1 MAEEKIKII
10 AENRKARHDYTILE
24 TFEAGMALTGTEVKS
39 LRAGKANMK
48 DSYAQITKQAEIF
61 VYQLHI
67 SPYDHGNIFN
77 HDPLRN
83 RRLLLHRAE
92 INKLIGKVKEK
103 GYALVPLKLYF
114 KHGLVKMELALA
126 VGKKNY
132 DKRQDL
138 AKKDA
143 KREMERALKERNR
156 WGFSFVKYILSSLK
170 QENCIKNTR
179 AIARVFFL
187 P

>member
-1 MAEEKIKII
+1 MAEQKIKII
-10 AENRKARHDYTILE
+10 AENRKARHDFTIYE
-24 TFEAGMALTGTEVKS
+24 TFEAGIALTGTEVKS

-48 DSYAQITKQAEIF
+48 DSYAQVTRQAEVF
-61 VYQLHI
+61 VYNLHI

-77 HDPLRN
+77 HDPLRS

-126 VGKKNY
+126 VGKKLY
-132 DKRQDL
+132 DKRQDI
-138 AKKDA
+138 AKKDQ
-143 KREMERALKERNR
+143 KREAEKELKVRLRA
-156 WGFSFVKYILSSLK
+156 
-170 QENCIKNTR
+170 
-179 AIARVFFL
+179 
-187 P
+187 

>member
-10 AENRKARHDYTILE
+10 SENRKARHDYTIHE
-24 TFEAGMALTGTEVKS
+24 TFEAGIALTGTEVKS
-39 LRAGKANMK
+39 LRAGKVNMK
-48 DSYAQITKQAEIF
+48 DSYAQITRKAEVF
-61 VYQLHI
+61 VYNLHI

-83 RRLLLHRAE
+83 RRLLLHRQE
-92 INKLIGKVKEK
+92 INKLIGKVQEK
-103 GYALVPLKLYF
+103 GMTLVPLKLYF

-126 VGKKNY
+126 VGKKLY

-143 KREMERALKERNR
+143 KREMEHALKERNR
-156 WGFSFVKYILSSLK
+156 
-170 QENCIKNTR
+170 
-179 AIARVFFL
+179 
-187 P
+187 

>member
-1 MAEEKIKII
+1 MAEQKIKII
-10 AENRKARHDYTILE
+10 AENRKARHDFTIYE
-24 TFEAGMALTGTEVKS
+24 TFEAGIALTGTEVKS

-48 DSYAQITKQAEIF
+48 DSYAQVTRQAEVF
-61 VYQLHI
+61 VYNLHI

-77 HDPLRN
+77 HDPLRS

-126 VGKKNY
+126 RGKQTH
-132 DKRQDL
+132 DKREASKERDWNRDTQRL
-138 AKKDA
+138 LRRHNKDA
-143 KREMERALKERNR
+143 
-156 WGFSFVKYILSSLK
+156 
-170 QENCIKNTR
+170 
-179 AIARVFFL
+179 
-187 P
+187 